1 MCSYLSAAGISDQ
14 IVKTAGCASQVNNR
28 QTIAMQ
34 EELRGAIYAQED
46 NGIVVNFPPA
56 QGDEGAQE
64 CVISMPPDGCMSPC
78 TCTCVRGDDLRKKD
92 QQDEPLP
99 AKESSRIVTVTRPV
113 YTQEE
118 LDQSFSLEHNPED
131 IKTKLKRYTAEN
143 CQCNGK
149 CVLSAVLSFFP
160 FIAMFR
166 SYQWRQWLP
175 SDIIAGLCVG
185 VVHIPQGMGFALLTS
200 LPPATGLYTSFFPPL
215 IYFFF
220 GTSNHLSMGTMALM
234 SLMAGTVID
243 REVAKMDF
251 EHPMRNGTTNLTD
264 EPEFVQAKIGIAVSL
279 TLMIG
284 LFQLLMGVFR
294 VGIIATFMSMTF
306 ISSFLTGSAVVII
319 ISQLPG
325 LLCLTLPRH
334 SGMFS
339 TPLRLYEVFKHITKS
354 NVSALLTGCICVT
367 VLIVFKEVI
376 SDRFRK
382 KVKIPFPTELLV
394 VVIATLV
401 SHFAAFEKQYN
412 VRVVTDI
419 KQGFPTPALP
429 PMINFENYIVDAFV
443 IALISF
449 TISIAMAKMM
459 ARKHCYA
466 INTNQE
472 ILAYGIM
479 HSVSSFFSCF
489 PAAQAPPR
497 TLVHDGAGGKTQLHA
512 LVSCLLVL
520 LVMLAVGNL
529 FYSLPI
535 TALSAIIICA
545 LIPLLFQF
553 KEIPFLWRMNKWDL
567 AVWLITFLSTVVL
580 DITMGL
586 AIGIGFSALSLVL
599 QIHLT
604 NGTLLHQLKDT
615 EYFIPEKLAASA
627 PSEQTLDAPGVKTF
641 RFEAPLMYLNIDSF
655 RNQLYAKTINPGQRR
670 WVEEDEVKMP
680 TLPRIQNILKK
691 SKSFDTLITL
701 KQKMQTSVSS
711 PKRRSLIETQIESFR
726 AKRLSTCN
734 PEALMH
740 LKNKMKNSNG
750 FSKLGGQNKTH
761 TEKPSDVKT
770 MPNGIRSGDNSQ
782 QKETVS
788 VVPLP
793 PPIHT
798 IIMDCSC
805 ITLIDSMGLNTL
817 KSLSADYANA
827 KIRFLLADCSRYLH
841 QKLNA
846 TGMLSSFKVFPSVLD
861 ALIWTNDQ
869 QEKTAETDC

>member
-1 MCSYLSAAGISDQ
+1 MCVPDDTDRKVTAQPLQRKKSYG
-14 IVKTAGCASQVNNR
+14 
-28 QTIAMQ
+28 
-34 EELRGAIYAQED
+34 GALNAQGD
-46 NGIVVNFPPA
+46 NGIVVNFPPVP
-56 QGDEGAQE
+56 GDESSPE
-64 CVISMPPDGCMSPC
+64 CVISMPPDGSMPPC
-78 TCTCVRGDDLRKKD
+78 TCTCVRGDDFRKKEE
-92 QQDEPLP
+92 QAEPLP
-99 AKESSRIVTVTRPV
+99 AKESSCVVTVMRPV

-118 LDQSFSLEHNPED
+118 RDQSFSLEDDPED
-131 IKTKLKRYTAEN
+131 IKTKLKHYAAEN
-143 CQCNGK
+143 CQCSGK

-166 SYQWRQWLP
+166 SYQWRRWLP

-200 LPPATGLYTSFFPPL
+200 LPPVTGLYTSFFPAL
-215 IYFFF
+215 VYFFF

-284 LFQLLMGVFR
+284 LFQLVMGVFR

-306 ISSFLTGSAVVII
+306 ISGFLTGSAVVII
-319 ISQLPG
+319 TSQLPG

-339 TPLRLYEVFKHITKS
+339 TPLRLYEVFKHITES
-354 NVSALLTGCICVT
+354 NVAALLMGCICLA

-376 SDRFRK
+376 NDRFRK

-412 VRVVTDI
+412 VRVVTEI

-472 ILAYGIM
+472 MLAYGIM
-479 HSVSSFFSCF
+479 HSVSSFFYCF

-512 LVSCLLVL
+512 LVSCLMVL
-520 LVMLAVGNL
+520 LVMLAVGPL

-545 LIPLLFQF
+545 LIPLLLQF
-553 KEIPFLWRMNKWDL
+553 KEIPFLWRVNKWDL

-599 QIHLT
+599 QTHLA
-604 NGTLLHQLKDT
+604 NGTLLRQLKDT
-615 EYFIPEKLAASA
+615 EYFVPEKLAASA

-641 RFEAPLMYLNIDSF
+641 RFEAPLMYTNVDSF
-655 RNQLYAKTINPGQRR
+655 RDQLYAKTINPGQRK
-670 WVEEDEVKMP
+670 WVEEDQVKMP
-680 TLPRIQNILKK
+680 TLPSIQTILKK
-691 SKSFDTLITL
+691 SKSFDTVMRL
-701 KQKMQTSVSS
+701 KQKIQTSMSS
-711 PKRRSLIETQIESFR
+711 PKLTSLIESRIESLH
-726 AKRLSTCN
+726 AKHLRKCN
-734 PEALMH
+734 SEALMN
-740 LKNKMKNSNG
+740 LKNKMKTSNSY
-750 FSKLGGQNKTH
+750 SKLGAHNETRTDKP
-761 TEKPSDVKT
+761 TEVKM
-770 MPNGIRSGDNSQ
+770 MPNGIANGDNPQ

-805 ITLIDSMGLNTL
+805 ITLIDIMGLNTL
-817 KSLSADYANA
+817 KSLRSDYANA
-827 KIRFLLADCSRYLH
+827 KIRFLLAACSPYLL

-846 TGMLSSFKVFPSVLD
+846 AGMLSSFKVFPSVLD

-869 QEKTAETDC
+869 QVKTPETDCEMIPF